1 MIKNGIK
8 YSQTK
13 INNALNRSNIAIGI
27 NDVDYGPTNQTGFWN
42 GVDIP
47 TNGYVIYTYVGG
59 KLNSYGAKNDLEL
72 IDVANKILGANYS
85 NVNDIFTVINT
96 EDNIIIM
103 NKYYEDIVTDGLL
116 INLDTSLPSFSGNDS
131 KWYDLSG
138 NNNHAN
144 VLNAP
149 TLTSNYLGSMS
160 FDGVSDYLSIPYN
173 SSFDFSKE
181 QTLSFVIKP
190 GSNSKSARRNFYN
203 QAYGGSGTIT
213 HEPSGTFS
221 YYFGTNGANGS
232 PYVGRGSSFTVEPNE
247 LAHVCITRNQ
257 NTNSVKFYKNGN
269 YVNGGDAGSYSTTNN
284 GSSEI
289 LIGRGYAGS
298 FVGEI
303 YNVSIYNRELTSDE
317 VNQNYKAINPRFI

>member
-96 EDNIIIM
+96 KDNIIIM

-144 VLNAP
+144 VMNAP

-173 SSFDFSKE
+173 SSFDFSKQ
-181 QTLSFVIKP
+181 QTISFVIRP
-190 GSNSKSARRNFYN
+190 GANSRSARRNFYN

-213 HEPSGTFS
+213 HETSGVFS
-221 YYFGTNGANGS
+221 YYCGTHGGNGS
-232 PYVGRGSSFTVEPNE
+232 PYIGVGSSFTVEPNE
-247 LAHVCITRNQ
+247 FAHVCLVRSQIS
-257 NTNSVKFYKNGN
+257 NSVKWYKNGV
-269 YVNGGDAGSYSTTNN
+269 YSNGSSAGGYSSTNN

-289 LIGRGYAGS
+289 LIGRGYTS
-298 FVGEI
+298 MYVGEI
-303 YNVSIYNRELTSDE
+303 YNASIYNKALSDDE
-317 VNQNYKAINPRFI
+317 VMQNYKAINSRFI